1 MNILICDD
9 DLDMLYICRFI
20 LENKGHTVFTSTH
33 CNDIISIVEQAQ
45 PHVIIMDNWIPD
57 IGGIVA
63 SQTIRAH
70 HTHKNIPIIYFSA
83 NKDVE
88 LLAQQAGANTFLKKP
103 FNIEDLERIVQ
114 EMLLL
119 NGSLINK

>member
-9 DLDMLYICRFI
+9 DQDMLYICRFI
-20 LENKGHTVFTSTH
+20 LESKGYTVFTSMH
-33 CNDIISIVEQAQ
+33 CNDIISTVEQAQ

-57 IGGIVA
+57 TGGIIA

-70 HTHKNIPIIYFSA
+70 HVYKNIPIIYFSA

-103 FNIEDLERIVQ
+103 FDVEELEILVQ
-114 EMLLL
+114 EMLAI
-119 NGSLINK
+119 NSNLIK